1 MSNLTKIL
9 IVLLAIASIS
19 LSTMVV
25 NYVANADNYRQKSD
39 SLQTRLN
46 SAVENQR
53 SAKKDLADRKK
64 QYQRQEDNLNNRI
77 ATLTAEL
84 TKLSNKLNDVE
95 REKAVLLEKVNSWA
109 SITKD
114 FYSTN
119 DKQGQ
124 LLQNTLNELKK
135 AQAAKI
141 KQAKELN
148 ETTNRLIEKMAVIET
163 LEADKRGLLEAKA
176 ELQGRLDKYLQAVG
190 QVATRP
196 VPVTPE
202 RSRVRQ
208 VTPETRDIGLKGLVK
223 QVDLKNSMARV
234 SLGAADGVKKNMIF
248 HVTRGNEFI
257 CDIEIIDVDAEEAI
271 GVLKL
276 IQQPPRV
283 NDSISTNF

>member
-1 MSNLTKIL
+1 
-9 IVLLAIASIS
+9 
-19 LSTMVV
+19 MVV